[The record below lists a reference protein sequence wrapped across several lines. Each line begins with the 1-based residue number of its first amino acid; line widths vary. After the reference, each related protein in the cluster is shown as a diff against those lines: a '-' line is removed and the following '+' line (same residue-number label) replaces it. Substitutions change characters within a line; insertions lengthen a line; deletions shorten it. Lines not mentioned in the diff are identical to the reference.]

1 MVLSPLNWIVD
12 DALIPLVESE
22 RDSSIVKAVWGKSQV
37 EHAVPLWRCVSPAR
51 CLGEFGMEPDF
62 EKQKF
67 VKKLIKN
74 PAFGE
79 LSGTNSLVHV
89 TGFTAAFLL
98 TLPWLFVQWRDHEDG
113 DESNKKQHEV
123 LEFLGQQCHWPSFSD
138 EKVQRTSSPKVAHG
152 EGSTLP
158 NAKSL
163 PLCSFLPNLFD
174 LTKVFNDCLDG
185 STEWESVHFVK
196 KPKWSNHRLESDQ
209 QNQLK
214 IQMKNN
220 HLQNSQGDNWL
231 KKEKKNKKKNQVMP
245 AQTKK

>member
-1 MVLSPLNWIVD
+1 
-12 DALIPLVESE
+12 
-22 RDSSIVKAVWGKSQV
+22 
-37 EHAVPLWRCVSPAR
+37 
-51 CLGEFGMEPDF
+51 MEPDF

-98 TLPWLFVQWRDHEDG
+98 TLPELFVQWRDHEDG

-163 PLCSFLPNLFD
+163 PPCSFLPNLFD
-174 LTKVFNDCLDG
+174 LTKVFKDCLDG
-185 STEWESVHFVK
+185 STEWETRSLCEETK
-196 KPKWSNHRLESDQ
+196 MIESSPRKRPAEPTEDPAEEQ
-209 QNQLK
+209 PSAKLARRQLAEK
-214 IQMKNN
+214 GEEEQEEE
-220 HLQNSQGDNWL
+220 SGDAGADEEEEKSGSEEPEVQDDEKSDTSPPRRRRTRKDATSL
-231 KKEKKNKKKNQVMP
+231 KC
-245 AQTKK
+245 